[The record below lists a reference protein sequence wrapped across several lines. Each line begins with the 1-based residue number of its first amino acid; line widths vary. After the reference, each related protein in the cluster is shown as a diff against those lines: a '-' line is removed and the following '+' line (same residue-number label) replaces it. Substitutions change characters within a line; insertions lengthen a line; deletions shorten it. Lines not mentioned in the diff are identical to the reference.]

1 MASKIGFIILVDE
14 VMIQQVQITVGYF
27 FAVHIFQA
35 VYQQAAVEA
44 DKIRFGEF
52 AYQCGDILVLHI
64 GVGIVFAAG
73 SRIGSVAII
82 EKKVELVPYFPVFQM
97 FLAIQHICLGNAVIM
112 LCHQGDLHLVLVSS
126 TFVPSL
132 ILTRL
137 NTLVITSCVAKL
149 PTDKNALDIAFLILS
164 REKVLS
170 SRPF

>member
-1 MASKIGFIILVDE
+1 
-14 VMIQQVQITVGYF
+14 MIQQVHITVGYF

-35 VYQQAAVEA
+35 VYQQAAVDA

-82 EKKVELVPYFPVFQM
+82 EKKFELVPYFPVFQM

-112 LCHQGDLHLVLVSS
+112 LCHQSYFH
-126 TFVPSL
+126 L
-132 ILTRL
+132 ILDFFHTGS
-137 NTLVITSCVAKL
+137 ITD
-149 PTDKNALDIAFLILS
+149 TDTAQYIGNDILCS
-164 REKVLS
+164 KT
-170 SRPF
+170 PY

>member
-1 MASKIGFIILVDE
+1 
-14 VMIQQVQITVGYF
+14 MIQQVQITVGYF

-82 EKKVELVPYFPVFQM
+82 EKKFELVPYFPVFQM

-112 LCHQGDLHLVLVSS
+112 LCNQGDFHLVLDFFYICPV
-126 TFVPSL
+126 TDTDTTQHVGDN
-132 ILTRL
+132 ILCCK
-137 NTLVITSCVAKL
+137 TSY
-149 PTDKNALDIAFLILS
+149 
-164 REKVLS
+164 
-170 SRPF
+170 